1 MKKLRSF
8 RGRLGL
14 EKGRPYLCSQDSFD
28 VKIYATIGT
37 LFCEL
42 VGEKQ
47 TQNTKCSGLLTS
59 QWFRAQFGPIL
70 VYTKRQMFSFK
81 MVFML
86 NLMLLLENYSPMM
99 YFVPLKQQ
107 FCMPLSMLYFARPV

>member
-1 MKKLRSF
+1 MVADDVQVAVVDEGVFSVVEAELDVVNPRSHEDVDHGEADVAWVG
-8 RGRLGL
+8 GRAGC
-14 EKGRPYLCSQDSFD
+14 PP
-28 VKIYATIGT
+28 
-37 LFCEL
+37 
-42 VGEKQ
+42 
-47 TQNTKCSGLLTS
+47 

-70 VYTKRQMFSFK
+70 VYKKCQMFSFK

-86 NLMLLLENYSPMM
+86 NSMLLLENYSPMM